1 MSGFRGCPPSV
12 AVPRWIVM
20 PYRGWKG
27 QTFAS
32 THGRLQ
38 VLPEQQSAG
47 LRALTASVYPRVGF
61 DWCGGRRLT
70 TAKAARS
77 GLPVSHPCQ
86 RPWPKVSPVHTVH
99 PVAVVAPPGIRMR
112 SRLHAYSASRN
123 PALLGR
129 ESAVG
134 LVANGASSSP
144 ETPKPTCAARPNTV
158 SGLAVTST
166 ATPPGSISS
175 GVVHVDWR
183 TKRRGCLLSSSIV
196 TRSAPSICEKW
207 NQFQSPCDLPLTVP
221 VLRSYLPNG
230 LHQ

>member
-1 MSGFRGCPPSV
+1 MTVGHRCRGLGGCPPSV

-77 GLPVSHPCQ
+77 GLPASHPCHC
-86 RPWPKVSPVHTVH
+86 PWPKVSPVHTVH
-99 PVAVVAPPGIRMR
+99 PVAVVAPPGLRLR

-134 LVANGASSSP
+134 LAANGASSSP
-144 ETPKPTCAARPNTV
+144 ETPGPSCQNLRASSACPSVKVRGSGLSVQAERPNPTCAARPPK
-158 SGLAVTST
+158 SQ
-166 ATPPGSISS
+166 GSPSPQQQ
-175 GVVHVDWR
+175 
-183 TKRRGCLLSSSIV
+183 RRQGAS
-196 TRSAPSICEKW
+196 
-207 NQFQSPCDLPLTVP
+207 LPE
-221 VLRSYLPNG
+221 
-230 LHQ
+230 

>member
-1 MSGFRGCPPSV
+1 MTVGHRCRGLGGCPPSV

-77 GLPVSHPCQ
+77 GLPASHPCHC
-86 RPWPKVSPVHTVH
+86 PWPKVSPVHTVH
-99 PVAVVAPPGIRMR
+99 PVAVVAPPGLRLR

-134 LVANGASSSP
+134 LAANGASSSP
-144 ETPKPTCAARPNTV
+144 ETPGPSCQNLRASSACPSVKVYGNGAPNRR
-158 SGLAVTST
+158 AQPD
-166 ATPPGSISS
+166 PPQSQGSPSPQQQ
-175 GVVHVDWR
+175 
-183 TKRRGCLLSSSIV
+183 RRQGAS
-196 TRSAPSICEKW
+196 
-207 NQFQSPCDLPLTVP
+207 LPE
-221 VLRSYLPNG
+221 
-230 LHQ
+230 